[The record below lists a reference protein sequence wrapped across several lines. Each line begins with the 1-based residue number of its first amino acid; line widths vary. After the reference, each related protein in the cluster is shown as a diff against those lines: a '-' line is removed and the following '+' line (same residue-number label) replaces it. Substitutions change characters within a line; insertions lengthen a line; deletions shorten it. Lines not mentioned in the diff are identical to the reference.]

1 MHTYINFK
9 ILTDSLKFIFTS
21 NFLIIYSKLNTYY
34 CQNSYSIARNK
45 IYLDDYSDNYIKIN
59 NIDNNN
65 KKILTSLKIAFH
77 KLRT

>member
-9 ILTDSLKFIFTS
+9 ILTHSLKFIFTS

-45 IYLDDYSDNYIKIN
+45 IYLDIYSDNYIKIN
-59 NIDNNN
+59 
-65 KKILTSLKIAFH
+65 KY
-77 KLRT
+77 